1 MATNVPDPRVVKFL
15 NAIEKRNATYGQA
28 VICFAFVKDDAGN
41 LKISYGLVSFLGRTD
56 SKKEDRKYDYGNFI
70 LVKKFVTVSEA
81 LSLLRSVFVQQILKL
96 DEFPEIPIKAPL
108 YGFDSIPSGG
118 HHASDQWPSLFVS
131 QNIASENAGQL
142 PSNPLSKVGLP
153 LYPNGTEAIVS
164 FMGLKRFSDWG
175 NISNNF
181 EVRAPDFRARIK
193 NLRLAGNRVTL
204 EVETNE
210 SPESDLRVKFYC
222 RNEDNSYLSDDLLLE
237 KGHATF
243 VVEKEP
249 YLVEAHVLS
258 AIDGDTVDRRSFNYR
273 YPSQKE
279 DVVIENSKNQLLD
292 VISKG
297 ENETVEFKAILDAK
311 HDKEFLE
318 TVVAFANTK
327 GGTIF
332 LGVSDNCRVTGFG
345 EDVKAK
351 IEDLIDG
358 NCEPSIK
365 VQVSQ
370 TTIQGDHP
378 ITIVEVPEGEN
389 KPYILINAG
398 IYVRRGGSDRQIKR
412 TELDDVIAKR
422 NQGNTL
428 RTFS

>member
-1 MATNVPDPRVVKFL
+1 MATNMPDPRVVKFL
-15 NAIEKRNATYGQA
+15 TAVEKRSPTYGKG
-28 VICFAFVKDDAGN
+28 VICFALVKNDVGK
-41 LKISYGLVSFLGRTD
+41 LKVGYGLVTFLGKTD
-56 SKKEDRKYDYGNFI
+56 SIAEDRKYDYGDFI
-70 LVKKFVTVSEA
+70 LIKKFVAVPEA
-81 LSLLRSVFVQQILKL
+81 ITLLRSVFVQQVLKL
-96 DEFPEIPIKAPL
+96 DDFPEIPIKAPL

-118 HHASDQWPSLFVS
+118 HHTSDQWPSIFVS
-131 QNIASENAGQL
+131 RGIEGETAGQL
-142 PSNPLSKVGLP
+142 PYNALSKLGLP
-153 LYPNGTEAIVS
+153 LYPNGTEAVIS
-164 FMGLKRFSDWG
+164 FMELKRFSDWG
-175 NISNNF
+175 NLTSNF

-193 NLRLAGNRVTL
+193 SLRLAGNRITL

-210 SPESDLRVKFYC
+210 SPESDLRAKFYC
-222 RNEDNSYLSDDLLLE
+222 RNEDISYLSDDLPLE
-237 KGHATF
+237 KGQATF

-249 YLVEAHVLS
+249 FLVEAHVLS
-258 AIDGDTVDRRSFNYR
+258 TIDGESVDRRSFNYK

-279 DVVIENSKNQLLD
+279 DIVIENSETQLLD
-292 VISKG
+292 VINKG
-297 ENETVEFKAILDAK
+297 ENETVEFKTILDAK

-345 EDVKAK
+345 ENVKAK

-365 VQVSQ
+365 VQVNQ

-389 KPYILINAG
+389 KPYILTNVG
-398 IYVRRGGSDRQIKR
+398 IFVRRGSSDRQIKR
-412 TELDDVIAKR
+412 TELDDIILNR
-422 NQGNTL
+422 NQSTALGI
-428 RTFS
+428 R